1 MIWLFLI
8 WRKSFNILLNGFD
21 LEINFYFVSTDFVI
35 FGSFSEK
42 IIDYINVLIS
52 KYFLTIYGYEFLCN

>member
-21 LEINFYFVSTDFVI
+21 LEINFYFVSTDFAI
-35 FGSFSEK
+35 FDSFLEK
-42 IIDYINVLIS
+42 IIDYINFLIS